1 MSSTSADFAAYE
13 AKHAAFRRME
23 EEVAPANKAALFE
36 ALASAG
42 IHTVV
47 VTFDGSGDAGQIES
61 LDAFTGDNVVT
72 PLPDHTVAFTE
83 VVWDGLQALTQQ
95 RGIAEVIET
104 MANTF
109 LAQTHDA
116 WEDGDGAYGDFTFTV
131 DGQTI
136 TLDYNERYIQSD
148 YHCHE
153 F

>member
-36 ALASAG
+36 ALATAG

-47 VTFDGSGDAGQIES
+47 VTFDGCGDAGQIENF
-61 LDAFTGDNVVT
+61 DAFTNDNVVT
-72 PLPDHTVAFTE
+72 PLPDATVAFTE
-83 VVWDGLQALTQQ
+83 IVWDGLQGLTQQ
-95 RGIAEVIET
+95 RGIEDVIET
-104 MANTF
+104 MANAF
-109 LAQTHDA
+109 LAQTHEG
-116 WEDGDGAYGDFTFTV
+116 WENGDGAYGEFTFTL

-136 TLDYNERYIQSD
+136 TLEYNERHMESD

>member
-1 MSSTSADFAAYE
+1 MSSTSVDFAAYK

-47 VTFDGSGDAGQIES
+47 VTFDGCGDAGQIEN

-72 PLPDHTVAFTE
+72 PLPGAPVAFTE
-83 VVWDGLQALTQQ
+83 VVWDGLRVLTQQ
-95 RGIAEVIET
+95 RGIGDVIET
-104 MANTF
+104 MANAF
-109 LAQTHDA
+109 LEQTHEG
-116 WEDGDGAYGDFTFTV
+116 WEDGDGAYGEFTFTV
-131 DGQTI
+131 DGRTI
-136 TLDYNERYIQSD
+136 TLEYNERHMESD